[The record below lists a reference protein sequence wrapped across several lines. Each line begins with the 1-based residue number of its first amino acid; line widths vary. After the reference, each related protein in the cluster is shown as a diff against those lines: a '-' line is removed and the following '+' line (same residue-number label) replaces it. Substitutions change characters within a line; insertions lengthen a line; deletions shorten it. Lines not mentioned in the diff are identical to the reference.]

1 VAGELFSKPSFYRLF
16 EGSTN
21 LGDDEMERQ
30 LKELLQQGP
39 VAINLGLQDFAASL
53 EIQGIEVLPVNW
65 APPAGGDPELMA
77 ILDELL

>member
-1 VAGELFSKPSFYRLF
+1 MESK
-16 EGSTN
+16 
-21 LGDDEMERQ
+21 
-30 LKELLQQGP
+30 LKELLRQGP
-39 VAINLGLQDFAASL
+39 VAINLGLQDFAAGL